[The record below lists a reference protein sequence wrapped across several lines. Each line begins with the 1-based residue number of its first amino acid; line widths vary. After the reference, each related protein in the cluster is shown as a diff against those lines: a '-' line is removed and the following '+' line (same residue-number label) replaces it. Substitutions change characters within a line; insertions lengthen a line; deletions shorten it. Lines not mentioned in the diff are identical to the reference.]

1 MTEFKKLLF
10 PIDFSE
16 VSPKMA
22 PWALTVAKK
31 FSAEI
36 HLLFVA
42 RRLEHLSSLNVAQ
55 VSIEDFENEVIRG
68 AETKMDEFA
77 TRHFQAYSACKTSVV
92 LGDAAEEIL
101 NYVKSEKI
109 DIIIIGTHGRKGIEK
124 ILFGSV
130 AERVIKMS
138 SVPVMSI
145 NPYRTGTA
153 S

>member
-1 MTEFKKLLF
+1 MPEFKKLLF

-16 VSPKMA
+16 VSPKLA
-22 PWALTVAKK
+22 SWALKVAKK
-31 FSAEI
+31 FSSEI

-42 RRLEHLSSLNVAQ
+42 RRLEHLASIYVEQ

-68 AETKMDEFA
+68 AEEKIEEFA
-77 TRHFQAYSACKTSVV
+77 NTHFHGYPACKTRVV

-101 NYVKSEKI
+101 NYVKAEEI
-109 DIIIIGTHGRKGIEK
+109 DLIVIGTHGRKGIDR

-138 SVPVMSI
+138 PVPVMSI
-145 NPYRTGTA
+145 NPYRTRE

>member
-1 MTEFKKLLF
+1 MNEFKKLLF
-10 PIDFSE
+10 PIDFSD

-42 RRLEHLSSLNVAQ
+42 RKLEHLSSLNVAQ
-55 VSIEDFENEVIRG
+55 VTIESFENTVIRG
-68 AETKMDEFA
+68 AEEKIEEFA
-77 TRHFQAYSACKTSVV
+77 NTHFQAYSACKTMVV

-101 NYVKSEKI
+101 NYVKSEEI
-109 DIIIIGTHGRKGIEK
+109 DLIVIGTHGRKGMER

-138 SVPVMSI
+138 PVPVMSI
-145 NPYRTGTA
+145 NPYRTRA

>member
-1 MTEFKKLLF
+1 MPEFKKLLF

-22 PWALTVAKK
+22 PWALKVAKK
-31 FSAEI
+31 FSSEI

-42 RRLEHLSSLNVAQ
+42 RRLEHLASIYVEQ

-68 AETKMDEFA
+68 AEEKIEEFA
-77 TRHFQAYSACKTSVV
+77 NTHFHGYPACKTRVV

-101 NYVKSEKI
+101 NYVKAEEI
-109 DIIIIGTHGRKGIEK
+109 DLIVIGTHGRKGIDR

-138 SVPVMSI
+138 PVPVMSI
-145 NPYRTGTA
+145 NPYRMRE

>member
-1 MTEFKKLLF
+1 MPEFKKLLF

-16 VSPKMA
+16 VSPKLA
-22 PWALTVAKK
+22 SWALKVAKK
-31 FSAEI
+31 FSSEI

-42 RRLEHLSSLNVAQ
+42 RRLEHLASVYVEQ

-68 AETKMDEFA
+68 AEEKIEEFA
-77 TRHFQAYSACKTSVV
+77 NTHFHGYPACKTRVV
-92 LGDAAEEIL
+92 LGDAVEEIL
-101 NYVKSEKI
+101 NYIKSEEI
-109 DIIIIGTHGRKGIEK
+109 DLIVIGTHGRKGIDR

-138 SVPVMSI
+138 PVPVMSI
-145 NPYRTGTA
+145 NPYRMRE

>member
-1 MTEFKKLLF
+1 MPEFKKLLF

-22 PWALTVAKK
+22 PWALKVAKK
-31 FSAEI
+31 FSSEI

-42 RRLEHLSSLNVAQ
+42 RRLEHLASIYVEQ

-68 AETKMDEFA
+68 AEEKIEEFA
-77 TRHFQAYSACKTSVV
+77 NTHFHGYPDCKTRVV
-92 LGDAAEEIL
+92 LGDEEIL
-101 NYVKSEKI
+101 NYIKSEEI
-109 DIIIIGTHGRKGIEK
+109 DLIVIGTHGRKGMDR

-138 SVPVMSI
+138 PVPVMSI
-145 NPYRTGTA
+145 NPYRTRE

>member
-1 MTEFKKLLF
+1 MNEFKKLLF
-10 PIDFSE
+10 PIDFSD

-42 RRLEHLSSLNVAQ
+42 RKLEHLSSLNVAQ
-55 VSIEDFENEVIRG
+55 VTIESFENTVIRG
-68 AETKMDEFA
+68 AEEKIEEFA
-77 TRHFQAYSACKTSVV
+77 NTHFQAYSACKTMVV

-101 NYVKSEKI
+101 NYVKAEEI
-109 DIIIIGTHGRKGIEK
+109 DLIVIGTHGRKGMER

-138 SVPVMSI
+138 PVPVMSI
-145 NPYRTGTA
+145 NPYRTRA

>member
-1 MTEFKKLLF
+1 MPEFKKLLF

-22 PWALTVAKK
+22 PWALAVAQK

-42 RRLEHLSSLNVAQ
+42 RRLEHLASLNVAQ

-68 AETKMDEFA
+68 AETKMEEFA
-77 TRHFQAYSACKTSVV
+77 NKHFVAYPTCKSRVV

-101 NYVKSEKI
+101 NYVKSEEI
-109 DIIIIGTHGRKGIEK
+109 DLIIIGTHGRKGIER

-138 SVPVMSI
+138 PVPVMSI

>member
-16 VSPKMA
+16 VSPKIA
-22 PWALTVAKK
+22 PWALGVAQK

-42 RRLEHLSSLNVAQ
+42 RRLEHLASLNVAQ

-68 AETKMDEFA
+68 AEIKMDEFA
-77 TRHFQAYSACKTSVV
+77 NKNFQVYSACKTMVV

-101 NYVKSEKI
+101 NYVRSEGI
-109 DIIIIGTHGRKGIEK
+109 DLIVIGTHGRKGMERV
-124 ILFGSV
+124 LFGSV

-138 SVPVMSI
+138 PVPVMSI
-145 NPYRTGTA
+145 NPYRTGIA

>member
-1 MTEFKKLLF
+1 MNEFKKLLF
-10 PIDFSE
+10 PIDFSD

-55 VSIEDFENEVIRG
+55 VSIKDFENEVIRG
-68 AETKMDEFA
+68 AETKIEEFA
-77 TRHFQAYSACKTSVV
+77 NTHFQTYPACKTMVV

-101 NYVKSEKI
+101 NYVKSEEI
-109 DIIIIGTHGRKGIEK
+109 DLVVIGTHGRKGIER

-138 SVPVMSI
+138 PVHVMSI
-145 NPYRTGTA
+145 NPYRTRV

>member
-10 PIDFSE
+10 PIDFSD

-36 HLLFVA
+36 HLFFVA
-42 RRLEHLSSLNVAQ
+42 RRLEHLSSIYVEQ
-55 VSIEDFENEVIRG
+55 VTIKAFENEVIRG
-68 AETKMDEFA
+68 AEEKIEEFA
-77 TRHFQAYSACKTSVV
+77 NTHFQAYPACKTRVV

-101 NYVKSEKI
+101 NYVRSEEI
-109 DIIIIGTHGRKGIEK
+109 DLVVIGTHGRKGIEK

-138 SVPVMSI
+138 PVPVMSI
-145 NPYRTGTA
+145 NPYRTRA

>member
-1 MTEFKKLLF
+1 MPEFKKLLF

-16 VSPKMA
+16 VSPKLA
-22 PWALTVAKK
+22 SWALKVAKK
-31 FSAEI
+31 FSSEI

-42 RRLEHLSSLNVAQ
+42 RRLEHLASVYVEQ

-68 AETKMDEFA
+68 AEEKIEEFA
-77 TRHFQAYSACKTSVV
+77 NTHFHGYPACKTRVV

-101 NYVKSEKI
+101 NYVKAEEI
-109 DIIIIGTHGRKGIEK
+109 DLIVIGTHGRKGIDR

-138 SVPVMSI
+138 PVPVMSI
-145 NPYRTGTA
+145 NPYRMRE

>member
-1 MTEFKKLLF
+1 MPEFKKLLF

-22 PWALTVAKK
+22 PWALKVAKK
-31 FSAEI
+31 FSSEI

-42 RRLEHLSSLNVAQ
+42 RRLEHLASVYVEQ

-68 AETKMDEFA
+68 AEEKIEEFA
-77 TRHFQAYSACKTSVV
+77 NTHFHGYPACKTRVV
-92 LGDAAEEIL
+92 LGDAVEEIL
-101 NYVKSEKI
+101 NYIKSEEI
-109 DIIIIGTHGRKGIEK
+109 DLIVIGTHGRKGMDR

-138 SVPVMSI
+138 PVPVMSI
-145 NPYRTGTA
+145 NPYRTRE

>member
-1 MTEFKKLLF
+1 MPEFKKLLF

-22 PWALTVAKK
+22 PWALEVAKK
-31 FSAEI
+31 FSSEI

-42 RRLEHLSSLNVAQ
+42 RRLEHLLSIYVDQ

-68 AETKMDEFA
+68 AEEKIEEFA
-77 TRHFQAYSACKTSVV
+77 NTHFHGYPVCKTRVV

-101 NYVKSEKI
+101 NYVKSEEI
-109 DIIIIGTHGRKGIEK
+109 DLIVIGTHGRKGIDR

-138 SVPVMSI
+138 PVPVMSI
-145 NPYRTGTA
+145 NPYRTRD